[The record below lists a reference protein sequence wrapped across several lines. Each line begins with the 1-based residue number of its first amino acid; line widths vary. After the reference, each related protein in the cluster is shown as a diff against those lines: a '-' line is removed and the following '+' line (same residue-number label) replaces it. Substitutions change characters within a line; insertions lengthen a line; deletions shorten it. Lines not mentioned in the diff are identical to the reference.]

1 MVLSNSLKEKVLNDE
16 LLAFLNEM
24 IVKQERRIR
33 NNDGI
38 SRTKKDVQV
47 MDDDDVTIL
56 SHQSV

>member
-33 NNDGI
+33 NNAGI

-56 SHQSV
+56 ILIIY